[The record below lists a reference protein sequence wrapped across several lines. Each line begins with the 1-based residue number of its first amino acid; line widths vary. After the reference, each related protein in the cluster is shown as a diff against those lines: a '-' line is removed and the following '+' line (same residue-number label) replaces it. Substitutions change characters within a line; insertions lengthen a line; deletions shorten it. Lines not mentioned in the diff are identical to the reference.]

1 LALIRDAP
9 FVRVTLT
16 FIKDI
21 HPVAGIVNV
30 ITAINNEP
38 LLKNQTRSQEETALI
53 NVKNNKNEKQI

>member
-1 LALIRDAP
+1 LALTRDAL

-38 LLKNQTRSQEETALI
+38 LLKSKARSQEERVLI
-53 NVKNNKNEKQI
+53 N